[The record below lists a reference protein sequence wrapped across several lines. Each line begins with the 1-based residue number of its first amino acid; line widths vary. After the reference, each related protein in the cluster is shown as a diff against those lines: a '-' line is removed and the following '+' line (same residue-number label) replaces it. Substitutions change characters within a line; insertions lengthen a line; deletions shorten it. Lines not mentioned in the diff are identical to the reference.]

1 MTETKDLETTTAD
14 LTIAD
19 LSPKQSKAITALLE
33 EPTMKKAAA
42 AAGIN
47 EATLWRWLQT
57 PAFRKAYAEARRKVV
72 QQGMA
77 RIQRYT
83 SEAASVLY
91 QIMNDIDKPPYTRVA
106 AANSIIDNAGK
117 ATELDDYHERIAEI
131 ERQLDALNTKE

>member
-1 MTETKDLETTTAD
+1 MPEPDETEIPAS
-14 LTIAD
+14 D

-131 ERQLDALNTKE
+131 ERQLDDLKPRE

>member
-1 MTETKDLETTTAD
+1 MPETNEPETIT
-14 LTIAD
+14 AD
-19 LSPKQSKAITALLE
+19 LSPKQSKAIAALLE

-42 AAGIN
+42 AAGVN

-57 PAFRKAYAEARRKVV
+57 PAFRRAYAEARRKVV

-91 QIMNDIDKPPYTRVA
+91 QIMNDVDKPPYTRVA

-131 ERQLDALNTKE
+131 ERQLDAFKPRD

>member
-1 MTETKDLETTTAD
+1 MPEPDETEI
-14 LTIAD
+14 IASD
-19 LSPKQSKAITALLE
+19 LSPKQSKAIAALLE

-42 AAGIN
+42 AAAGVN

-91 QIMNDIDKPPYTRVA
+91 EIMNDIHKPPYTRVA

-131 ERQLDALNTKE
+131 ERQLDDLKPRE